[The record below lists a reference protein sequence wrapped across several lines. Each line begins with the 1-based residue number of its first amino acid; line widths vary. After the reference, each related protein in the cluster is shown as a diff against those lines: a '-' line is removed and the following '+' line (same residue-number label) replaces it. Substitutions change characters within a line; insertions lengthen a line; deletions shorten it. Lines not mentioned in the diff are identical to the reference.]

1 MSSKRILRMVV
12 LFPVLICLFFISG
25 LLALGQRR
33 GEKIEGPPPKL
44 KVELQLY
51 KRQYLVGEPIW
62 VNCKVT
68 NIGDKAG
75 KFYFENVDALRIMDS
90 KGTAYQCSTFIER
103 VPFTIRPG
111 QVVEKES
118 DLLYYYGIPENKF
131 KLYNYLPSEKYSI
144 YYELSHCVGSETYK
158 INAKSPIDTFQVAEP
173 GGDELKA
180 LNLLRESNN
189 LLIEKK
195 TEQAIQKLDQVS
207 KNFPT
212 SNYLPLALFR
222 KIVIYRIYYEDFDK
236 AEALSYD
243 LIKRFPGSRE
253 AIRSVEEISAVHQI
267 KKDKKGLV
275 NAMNELIKKYPNTE
289 ISSEAEKQ
297 LKQVKD
303 KDFK

>member
-1 MSSKRILRMVV
+1 MFGKKLLRMLV
-12 LFPVLICLFFISG
+12 LFPVFISLFFISV
-25 LLALGQRR
+25 LLASGQRR
-33 GEKIEGPPPKL
+33 GEKIEGPPPIL
-44 KVELQLY
+44 KVELQLNE
-51 KRQYLVGEPIW
+51 KQYLVGEPIW

-68 NIGDKAG
+68 NKGDKPG
-75 KFYFENVDALRIMDS
+75 KFYFENVDALRITDS
-90 KGTAYQCSTFIER
+90 KGVAYQCSIAIER

-158 INAKSPIDTFQVAEP
+158 IYAKSPIDTFQVVEP

-189 LLIEKK
+189 LLMEKK
-195 TEQAIQKLDQVS
+195 TEQAIHKLDQLS
-207 KNFPT
+207 KIFLT

-222 KIVIYRIYYEDFDK
+222 KIIIYRIYFEDFDK

-243 LIKRFPGSRE
+243 LIKRLPTSRE
-253 AIRSVEEISAVHQI
+253 AIRAVEVISAIYQN
-267 KKDKKGLV
+267 KKDKKGFW
-275 NAMNELIKKYPNTE
+275 NAMNDLIKKYPDTD
-289 ISSEAEKQ
+289 ISREAEKQ
-297 LKQVKD
+297 LEQVKD
-303 KDFK
+303 KDFE